1 MAKGISTVNAIL
13 IGVGA
18 AIVAPAILPTIAA
31 IIKPLSK
38 MVVKGGILLF
48 DKAREKGS
56 EAKEFFE
63 DVTAEAKMETGKG
76 YQQSTN
82 QEEQSKA
89 AAC

>member
-18 AIVAPAILPTIAA
+18 AIVAPAFLPAIAA
-31 IIKPLSK
+31 IIRPISK
-38 MVVKGGILLF
+38 MIVKGGILFF
-48 DKAREKGS
+48 DKAREKGY

-63 DVTAEAKMETGKG
+63 DVTAEAKMETGKS

-82 QEEQSKA
+82 QEEHSQA
-89 AAC
+89 AVC